1 MVIEI
6 KGKDFTINSFVM
18 MQNFPLFIAALPLQ
32 YLPIGFAAQKPGGK
46 CNNAN
51 YTVKK

>member
-18 MQNFPLFIAALPLQ
+18 MQNFPLFTAAPPLP
-32 YLPIGFAAQKPGGK
+32 YPPIGLAAQKPGDK

-51 YTVKK
+51 CAVKK